1 MFVFNCGILCANRVR
16 SVVDLNIPVERSA
29 SHRIF
34 LLTAISYHGTGIP
47 SISYYAKV
55 PKQIRKGHSMKDYIL
70 AKLNDLKA
78 KSGKSYEAVHEH
90 LGYAVSTVHR
100 WHRGESEPD
109 LDQLTNLVEF
119 YGGDMAHLFEVV
131 GRQEI
136 AASQSNG
143 YQGIAS
149 MAESYEA
156 RLKAKDEQIQYMQE
170 ELRWLRSVVDALT
183 HGGGKYVL

>member
-1 MFVFNCGILCANRVR
+1 
-16 SVVDLNIPVERSA
+16 
-29 SHRIF
+29 
-34 LLTAISYHGTGIP
+34 
-47 SISYYAKV
+47 
-55 PKQIRKGHSMKDYIL
+55 MKDYIL
-70 AKLNDLKA
+70 AKLNDLKN
-78 KSGKSYEAVHEH
+78 KSGKSYEAVHEA

-119 YGGDMAHLFEVV
+119 YGGSMQKLFEAV

-136 AASQSNG
+136 AASQETG

-149 MAESYEA
+149 MSETYEA
-156 RLKAKDEQIQYMQE
+156 RLKAKDEQIEYLNNE
-170 ELRWLRSVVDALT
+170 IAWLRNVVDALT